1 MTVYLLDTN
10 HLSPI
15 VTIDHPLRIKILA
28 RFNSGD
34 RFAITTPVLFEFLF
48 GIQSLPRANQNIRI
62 WEKIKADFTYYP
74 IEQQDAEQAVK
85 LKIILRQQGW
95 QLEMVDAFSTIIA
108 LRYDLTL
115 LTKDKDF
122 LGVPDLKQENWL

>member
-1 MTVYLLDTN
+1 
-10 HLSPI
+10 
-15 VTIDHPLRIKILA
+15 
-28 RFNSGD
+28 
-34 RFAITTPVLFEFLF
+34 VLFEFLF
-48 GIQSLPRANQNIRI
+48 GIQSLPRASQNMRI
-62 WEKIKADFTYYP
+62 WKKIKADFTYYP

-85 LKIILRQQGW
+85 LKITLRQQGW

-108 LRYDLTL
+108 LRYDLAL